1 VVKKF
6 DMLFTGIS
14 IFGMWGL
21 IYAVLGDIY
30 QMFPQT
36 FAQQRKHFVFN
47 GAYEKITAKIGF
59 FFLSNILNSILQ
71 AYII

>member
-6 DMLFTGIS
+6 GCLFTGIS

-21 IYAVLGDIY
+21 IYAVSCVAIY

-36 FAQQRKHFVFN
+36 FAQQQKALGFN
-47 GAYEKITAKIGF
+47 GAYEKITKIGF
-59 FFLSNILNSILQ
+59 FFL
-71 AYII
+71 ATF